1 MFQSQQ
7 IAWVNPILHVTY
19 AHGRQY
25 KYRGHTIKFSQDINS
40 IVKNIPWW
48 IEDLGIFIVR
58 IKGSLS
64 KHYDCIVSR
73 SWIMNY

>member
-1 MFQSQQ
+1 MLQSQQ
-7 IAWVNPILHVTY
+7 IVRVNPILHFTY
-19 AHGRQY
+19 AHGGQY

-40 IVKNIPWW
+40 IVNNLPWRL
-48 IEDLGIFIVR
+48 EDLGIFIVR
-58 IKGSLS
+58 IKGPLS